1 MKLKSGSYLLLCSSP
16 HDCKNRCPVFALKQ
30 DIINYKRMQVCF
42 LLITFAQSFTFR
54 KKKKRI
60 SQFMYEMKVLTSP
73 SGTAAESLLRR
84 ILNLSE
90 YSSYSSWTVGWA
102 VEQSS
107 AKMWLIFL
115 IKQVRGSK
123 TIAQKNK

>member
-1 MKLKSGSYLLLCSSP
+1 
-16 HDCKNRCPVFALKQ
+16 
-30 DIINYKRMQVCF
+30 
-42 LLITFAQSFTFR
+42 
-54 KKKKRI
+54 
-60 SQFMYEMKVLTSP
+60 MYEMKVLTSP

-90 YSSYSSWTVGWA
+90 YSSYSSWTVGRA